1 MNGSG
6 SLSSPLMM
14 FGIGSVE
21 SATIIS
27 LNISFLHKPQKI

>member
-6 SLSSPLMM
+6 SGSSPLMT
-14 FGIGSVE
+14 FDIGSVE
-21 SATIIS
+21 STSIIS